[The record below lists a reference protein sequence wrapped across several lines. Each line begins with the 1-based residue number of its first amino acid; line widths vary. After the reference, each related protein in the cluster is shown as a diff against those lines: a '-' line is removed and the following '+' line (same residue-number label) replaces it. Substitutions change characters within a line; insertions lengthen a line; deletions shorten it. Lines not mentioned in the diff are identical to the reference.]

1 MTQVVTPRRDGSS
14 RPGQVLWVIVPESHG
29 WPSEPVPN
37 SAAGF
42 MATPPCYRVPTWRI
56 QFTGSDSPCD
66 SDNWEYKGA
75 FGNTG
80 PYS

>member
-1 MTQVVTPRRDGSS
+1 VVTPRRDGSS

-42 MATPPCYRVPTWRI
+42 MADASLLSRANVADPVHR
-56 QFTGSDSPCD
+56 
-66 SDNWEYKGA
+66 
-75 FGNTG
+75 
-80 PYS
+80 